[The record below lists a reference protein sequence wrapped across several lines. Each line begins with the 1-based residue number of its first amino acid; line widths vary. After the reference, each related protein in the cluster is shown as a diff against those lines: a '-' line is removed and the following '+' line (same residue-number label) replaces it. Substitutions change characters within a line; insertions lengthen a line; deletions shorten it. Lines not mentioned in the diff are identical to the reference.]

1 MRPIFRWALAAA
13 LLPSSLHA
21 ATLPEAG
28 QGGSPARPGAIATP
42 YVVVTERRLQGAF
55 MPLVQARTRAGLSAA
70 VVTIESIEQAYPAG
84 VDRAERI
91 RMFLKDAHAN
101 GTQWVL
107 LGGDDSVVPMRRAR
121 LRLGLPGLPGD
132 LDLPTDQYYACL
144 DGTWNAD
151 GDAFWGENPG
161 PGEPGDDVD
170 FFPELYVGRAPVHD
184 AAEAVEFVRRTL
196 AYEDRLAAGG
206 PRSALLAAE
215 DINSIVDGAQ
225 IVENLVRPALEA
237 DPDRSIVRMYERA
250 ADWPGSLQESRPA
263 LLDALAGGFDLAVL
277 VGAGG
282 HGVLVAGKDF
292 CCDDYVTSNDMLGLT
307 NAPQYPI
314 VYVESAY
321 TTGPAPPLS
330 IGAALML
337 ARRGG
342 AAAVIG
348 TTDLQFVSA
357 GGSLMREFFDQ
368 ALAAGTPPIGQALAG
383 AITALNSQQ
392 TFDLFRL
399 TTQGTVL
406 FGDPALHLDPVA
418 APVATRAPRRN
429 EYSVRA
435 VAGSAPGA
443 GVLTAV
449 DANAATATNPAPVTA
464 AGARSDVARSMATL
478 RFDLPPSAAG
488 ARYRLA
494 VFDVLG
500 RQVRALPE
508 GTAGAGRFKV
518 SWDLRSDAGT
528 RVADGL
534 YFARLSFAGISRAS
548 RVLVVK

>member
-1 MRPIFRWALAAA
+1 MRPIFRWVLAVA

-21 ATLPEAG
+21 AILPEAG
-28 QGGSPARPGAIATP
+28 PQGSPIARPGAPATP
-42 YVVVTERRLQGAF
+42 YVVVTERRLQGTF
-55 MPLVQARTRAGLSAA
+55 MPLVQARTRAGLSAS
-70 VVTIESIEQAYPAG
+70 VVTIESIEQAYPTG

-91 RMFLKDAHAN
+91 RMFLKDAHAQ

-121 LRLGLPGLPGD
+121 LRLGPSLGD
-132 LDLPTDQYYACL
+132 IDLPTDQYYACL

-151 GDAFWGENPG
+151 GDAFWGESPG

-170 FFPELYVGRAPVHD
+170 FFPELYVGRAPVHG
-184 AAEAVEFVRRTL
+184 AAEVAEFVRRTL

-206 PRSALLAAE
+206 PRSALLAAD

-225 IVENLVRPALEA
+225 ITEYYVRPALEA

-250 ADWPGSLQESRPA
+250 PDWPGSVQESRPA
-263 LLDALAGGFDLAVL
+263 LIDALAGGFDLAVL
-277 VGAGG
+277 VGAGD
-282 HGVLVAGKDF
+282 HGVLVAGEDY

-307 NAPQYPI
+307 NTRQYPI
-314 VYVESAY
+314 VFVESAW
-321 TTGPAPPLS
+321 TTDPDPPLS

-348 TTDLQFVSA
+348 TTDVQFVAA

-368 ALAAGTPPIGQALAG
+368 ALGTGTPPIGEALAQ
-383 AITALNSQQ
+383 AIAALSSPQP
-392 TFDLFRL
+392 FDLTRL
-399 TTQGTVL
+399 STQGTVL

-429 EYSVRA
+429 EYPVRA
-435 VAGSAPGA
+435 IAGSALGA

-449 DANAATATNPAPVTA
+449 AVNAATATNPAPTSA
-464 AGARSDVARSMATL
+464 ARAGSSLARATATL
-478 RFDLPPSAAG
+478 RFDLPSSAAG
-488 ARYRLA
+488 TRYRLA

-508 GTAGAGRFKV
+508 GTARAGRFEV

-534 YFARLSFAGISRAS
+534 YFGRLSFAGVSRVS